1 MQYFLAKTDPETYSI
16 HDFVKEKKTVWNGIK
31 NPGALL
37 VIKTMKPGDKVFIY
51 HSQGGKPAI
60 VGLAQITSDPRPDT
74 QIAKSWVV
82 DMELLKVYKEEVTLR
97 EIKETGLF
105 DDWALVY
112 RSRLSTMAVPE
123 KFVLWMEKNYPGT
136 TV

>member
-16 HDFVKEKKTVWNGIK
+16 DDFVKEKKTVWNGIK

-51 HSQGGKPAI
+51 HSQGTKPAI
-60 VGLAQITSDPRPDT
+60 VGLAKVTSAPRPDT
-74 QIAKSWVV
+74 KIEKSWVV
-82 DMELLKVYKEEVTLR
+82 DMELLKVFKEEVTLR

-105 DDWALVY
+105 NDWALVY

-123 KFVLWMEKNYPGT
+123 KFVAWMGENYPGT
-136 TV
+136 V